1 VTTPKGGVES
11 DDPVADWGP
20 DAGRGLFD
28 PSETTATG
36 EVSGYEGTGSLA
48 AEDAGGAER
57 PVAVLAWIAAT
68 LDVAPG
74 AARGDVPAL
83 RSLVA
88 NEPLDLLPGG
98 FRPTRVAY
106 APGGLGAATS
116 AIETTEHTEVAIP
129 KNEATRYDV
138 RRFWAIAIGVV
149 AAFGL
154 IGLAMKAWLR

>member
-1 VTTPKGGVES
+1 MTTPKGGVES

-28 PSETTATG
+28 SSETTATG

-48 AEDAGGAER
+48 AEDVGGVER

-83 RSLVA
+83 RTLVA
-88 NEPLDLLPGG
+88 AEPLDLLPGG
-98 FRPTRVAY
+98 FRPTRSSE
-106 APGGLGAATS
+106 GGSAANL
-116 AIETTEHTEVAIP
+116 ETEVTEHTEVSPRQHAASIG
-129 KNEATRYDV
+129 DSL
-138 RRFWAIAIGVV
+138 RFWTMVFGLA

-154 IGLAMKAWLR
+154 IGLALKAWLR